1 MRYLLSNLP
10 LPIGREAWS
19 LSRVLSDTLGLPETD
34 FSYIRLERRSLDA
47 RHKGSIRFLVAL
59 SFDSDSEVPQEFVP
73 PGVQLTLATP
83 SLPFLV
89 NPLSQKG
96 RVVIVGSGPAGTFCA
111 LRCLD
116 YGLQPIILE
125 RGPSMSDRVA
135 GINALWK
142 EAQLKP
148 NANAQFGEGGAGT
161 FSDGKLTT
169 RIGHPATRYVIDT
182 FVR

>member
-96 RVVIVGSGPAGTFCA
+96 RVVIEGVDRPVPFALSAVSIMVYNPSSWSGVP
-111 LRCLD
+111 
-116 YGLQPIILE
+116 
-125 RGPSMSDRVA
+125 V
-135 GINALWK
+135 
-142 EAQLKP
+142 
-148 NANAQFGEGGAGT
+148 
-161 FSDGKLTT
+161 
-169 RIGHPATRYVIDT
+169 
-182 FVR
+182 